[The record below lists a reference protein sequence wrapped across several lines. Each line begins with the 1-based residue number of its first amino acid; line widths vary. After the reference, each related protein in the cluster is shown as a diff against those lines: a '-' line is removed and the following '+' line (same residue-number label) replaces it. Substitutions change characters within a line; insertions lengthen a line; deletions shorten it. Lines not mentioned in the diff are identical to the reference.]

1 MTEETHAHLLPACR
15 RQRLALLVLVS
26 LHVLVALTMLI
37 NQVRPPQVDVAQAGI
52 PELKK
57 LSDILNSL
65 VYWQY
70 LPGWALLA
78 VLSAVAWGHLRY
90 AKARHVPPDRRERV
104 ARRYRRMLA
113 MALLALPA
121 LRIPSLID
129 VAVWPRAHVLA
140 FLACLPTTLYALWLV
155 HHMQR
160 FRRVP
165 VLLLATALGWGAVV
179 AGGFGLTMN
188 EWWKS
193 FSTLHFPLP
202 ENPLDVMLLKDTGL
216 PMISGFFEE
225 LGKGAGVAI
234 LFLLYRRHFD
244 SVVSGVVVG
253 AATGLGFNFGE
264 SITYMAAFD
273 GASGGF
279 HFWARQVA
287 GLMAAHT
294 AFTAI
299 TGAAFGIAR
308 QLHSRPQQITTIALG
323 FGTAAGAHFCNN
335 AMLDYI
341 GKESHKWFTA
351 SDTLNVLVLTPAQLL
366 LFQSPLVILYVL
378 LLRHGLRSEAGGLRV
393 ALTTLPPASRD
404 AITEPEAAVLLSPAR
419 RFRLKVDALRAA
431 KTPRHGIAAYR
442 RLARLHAA
450 QLELATERWHS
461 LRGEAD
467 PLAPDEASSRARV
480 QAIKAVLA
488 GNST

>member
-1 MTEETHAHLLPACR
+1 MTEETHTHLLPACR

-26 LHVLVALTMLI
+26 LHAMVALTMLI
-37 NQVRPPQVDVAQAGI
+37 NQIRPPQIDVAQAGI
-52 PELKK
+52 PELTKISNF
-57 LSDILNSL
+57 LTSL

-78 VLSAVAWGHLRY
+78 VLSVVACGHLRH

-104 ARRYRRMLA
+104 ARRYRRALVVT
-113 MALLALPA
+113 LLALPA
-121 LRIPSLID
+121 AKIPSLLD
-129 VAVWPRAHVLA
+129 VAVWPRAHALA
-140 FLACLPTTLYALWLV
+140 LLLCLPTTLYALWLV

-165 VLLLATALGWGAVV
+165 VPLLMTALAWGAVI
-179 AGGFGLTMN
+179 ATGFGLTMN

-202 ENPLDVMLLKDTGL
+202 ENTLDVMRLKDTGL

-234 LFLLYRRHFD
+234 LFLLHRRHFD
-244 SVVSGVVVG
+244 SVVSGVVIG
-253 AATGLGFNFGE
+253 AATGLGFNFAE
-264 SITYMAAFD
+264 SVTYMAAFD
-273 GASGGF
+273 GSGAGF

-294 AFTAI
+294 AFTAV

-323 FGTAAGAHFCNN
+323 FCTAASAHFCNN
-335 AMLDYI
+335 AMLDYVA
-341 GKESHKWFTA
+341 KESHKWFTT
-351 SDTLNVLVLTPAQLL
+351 SGTLDVLVLTPVQLL
-366 LFQSPLVILYVL
+366 LFQGPLVVLYVL

-404 AITEPEAAVLLSPAR
+404 AVTEQEAAVLLSPAR

-431 KTPRHGIAAYR
+431 GSLRHGITAYR
-442 RLARLHAA
+442 HLSRLHAA
-450 QLELATERWHS
+450 QLDLAAERWHS

-467 PLAPDEASSRARV
+467 PFAPDEASSRARV
-480 QAIKAVLA
+480 QAAKAVLA
-488 GNST
+488 RNGP

>member
-1 MTEETHAHLLPACR
+1 MTRQPHVHLLPACR
-15 RQRLALLVLVS
+15 RQRLALLVLLS
-26 LHVLVALTMLI
+26 LHALVALTMVLS
-37 NQVRPPQVDVAQAGI
+37 QVRPPQIDVAEAGI
-52 PELKK
+52 PELTKVSNF
-57 LSDILNSL
+57 LASL

-78 VLSAVAWGHLRY
+78 GLSGAAWGHLRY
-90 AKARHVPPDRRERV
+90 ANSGRASPDRRERV
-104 ARRYRRMLA
+104 ARRYRR
-113 MALLALPA
+113 ALVITLLSLPA
-121 LRIPSLID
+121 LKVQSILDLI
-129 VAVWPRAHVLA
+129 VWPGAHTLA
-140 FLACLPTTLYALWLV
+140 FLVCLPTTVYALWLV
-155 HHMQR
+155 HCMQR

-165 VLLLATALGWGAVV
+165 VPLLLTALGWGAVV
-179 AGGFGLTMN
+179 AAGFGLTMN
-188 EWWKS
+188 EWWRS

-202 ENPLDVMLLKDTGL
+202 DNILDATRLKDIGL

-234 LFLLYRRHFD
+234 LFLLYRRHFH
-244 SVVSGVVVG
+244 SVVSGVVIG
-253 AATGLGFNFGE
+253 AATGLGFNFVE
-264 SITYMAAFD
+264 SVTYMAAMD
-273 GASGGF
+273 GSGAGF

-323 FGTAAGAHFCNN
+323 FCTAAGAHFCNN

-341 GKESHKWFTA
+341 TKESHKWFTIG
-351 SDTLNVLVLTPAQLL
+351 DTVNVLVLMPAQLL
-366 LFQSPLVILYVL
+366 LFQGPLVVLYVL
-378 LLRHGLRSEAGGLRV
+378 LVRRGLRSEAAGLRV
-393 ALTTLPPASRD
+393 ALANLPDASRD

-419 RFRLKVDALRAA
+419 RFRLKVDALRAGA
-431 KTPRHGIAAYR
+431 NLRHGIAAYL

-450 QLELATERWHS
+450 QLELATEHWHR

-467 PLAPDEASSRARV
+467 PSAPDEASSRARV

-488 GNST
+488 GNGA

>member
-1 MTEETHAHLLPACR
+1 MTEEQHTRLLPAGR

-26 LHVLVALTMLI
+26 LHAMVALTMLI
-37 NQVRPPQVDVAQAGI
+37 SQVRPPQIDVAEAGI
-52 PELKK
+52 PELTKV
-57 LSDILNSL
+57 SDFLGSL

-70 LPGWALLA
+70 VPGWALLVA
-78 VLSAVAWGHLRY
+78 LAAVAWAHLRY
-90 AKARHVPPDRRERV
+90 AKARHVAPNRRERV
-104 ARRYRRMLA
+104 ARRYRR
-113 MALLALPA
+113 ALVFTLLLLPA
-121 LRIPSLID
+121 LKIQSLLDLI
-129 VAVWPRAHVLA
+129 AWPGAHALA
-140 FLACLPTTLYALWLV
+140 FLVCLPTTLYALWLV
-155 HHMQR
+155 HCTQR

-165 VLLLATALGWGAVV
+165 VPLLMAALGWGAVIAV
-179 AGGFGLTMN
+179 GFGLTMN

-193 FSTLHFPLP
+193 FSTLHFPIP
-202 ENPLDVMLLKDTGL
+202 DNPLDVMRLKDIGL

-234 LFLLYRRHFD
+234 LFLLYRRHFH
-244 SVVSGVVVG
+244 SVVSGIVIG
-253 AATGLGFNFGE
+253 AATGLGFNLVE
-264 SITYMAAFD
+264 SVTYMAAFD
-273 GASGGF
+273 GSSAGF
-279 HFWARQVA
+279 HFWGRQVA

-323 FGTAAGAHFCNN
+323 FCTAASAHFCNN

-341 GKESHKWFTA
+341 AKESHKWFTA
-351 SDTLNVLVLTPAQLL
+351 SDTVHVLVVTPAQFL
-366 LFQSPLVILYVL
+366 LFQGPLVVLYVL
-378 LLRHGLRSEAGGLRV
+378 LLRRGLRSEAGGLRV
-393 ALTTLPPASRD
+393 ALTNLPPASRE

-431 KTPRHGIAAYR
+431 ENLRHGVAAYR

-450 QLELATERWHS
+450 QLELATEHWHS

-467 PLAPDEASSRARV
+467 PSAPDEASSRARV
-480 QAIKAVLA
+480 QALKTVLA
-488 GNST
+488 GSGP

>member
-1 MTEETHAHLLPACR
+1 MTDEAHTHLLPACP
-15 RQRLALLVLVS
+15 RQRMALLVLLS

-37 NQVRPPQVDVAQAGI
+37 NQVRPPQIDVAQAGI
-52 PELKK
+52 PELTKI
-57 LSDILNSL
+57 SNFLNSL

-104 ARRYRRMLA
+104 ARRYRGTLVIT
-113 MALLALPA
+113 LLALPA
-121 LRIPSLID
+121 LKIPSLVD
-129 VAVWPRAHVLA
+129 LLAWPRAHALA
-140 FLACLPTTLYALWLV
+140 LLLCLPTTLYALWLV

-165 VLLLATALGWGAVV
+165 VPLLMRALGWGAVV

-188 EWWKS
+188 EWWKT

-202 ENPLDVMLLKDTGL
+202 ENPLDLMLLKDTGL
-216 PMISGFFEE
+216 PMISGFSEE

-253 AATGLGFNFGE
+253 AATGLGFNLGE
-264 SITYMAAFD
+264 SITYMAALD
-273 GASGGF
+273 GAGAGF

-294 AFTAI
+294 AFTAV

-308 QLHSRPQQITTIALG
+308 QLHSRPQQITTVALG
-323 FGTAAGAHFCNN
+323 LCTAASAHFCNN
-335 AMLDYI
+335 AMLDYVA
-341 GKESHKWFTA
+341 KESRKWFTS

-393 ALTTLPPASRD
+393 ALTTLPPSSRD

-431 KTPRHGIAAYR
+431 DNPRHGITAYR

-450 QLELATERWHS
+450 QLDLAAERWHS

-467 PLAPDEASSRARV
+467 PFAPDEASSRARV
-480 QAIKAVLA
+480 QAIKADLVRS
-488 GNST
+488 GP